1 MSDLVWNRYNRSSH
15 NLRRSRSRSR
25 LRSDPERSLSL
36 SPAPRRRTR
45 QKLGRRSRERQRMR
59 HTRDR
64 PQASRCI
71 GVFGLN
77 TNTTQHQVRELFN
90 KYGPIQRIQM
100 VIDAHTHRSRG
111 FCFIYYEN
119 LSDARVAKEAC
130 SGIKVDDRRIRVD
143 YSITQ
148 RAHTPTPGVYMGN
161 QLRKHSSRSRSR
173 SRSHPLR
180 RSGGNSRS
188 DQRDRDRERRYRTSR
203 KRSGSRHRYDRSASR
218 SRSRS
223 CLRTRSRSPPARAT
237 RRGRGDSRN

>member
-1 MSDLVWNRYNRSSH
+1 MSDLVWTRYNRNSH
-15 NLRRSRSRSR
+15 NLRRSRSR

-36 SPAPRRRTR
+36 SPAPR
-45 QKLGRRSRERQRMR
+45 QRSGQNLERNSRDRHRMR

-90 KYGPIQRIQM
+90 KFGPIERIQM

-119 LSDARVAKEAC
+119 LSDARVAKDAC

-161 QLRKHSSRSRSR
+161 QIRKQRSRSR
-173 SRSHPLR
+173 SPTSR

-188 DQRDRDRERRYRTSR
+188 DQRDRDRDRRYRSSH

-223 CLRTRSRSPPARAT
+223 RLHTRSRSPPPRPS